1 MPPVTA
7 SSWVNGASSAPPP
20 HPSLEDGHLTLGKAL
35 TLPRVSGHPA
45 GAETPR
51 AESLVVHYD
60 TTVDSVVS
68 GSTVVDVSGNGING
82 TLNGAA
88 YSSTD
93 RALTFDG
100 TDDYVSGR

>member
-1 MPPVTA
+1 M
-7 SSWVNGASSAPPP
+7 
-20 HPSLEDGHLTLGKAL
+20 
-35 TLPRVSGHPA
+35 
-45 GAETPR
+45 
-51 AESLVVHYD
+51 VHYD

-82 TLNGAA
+82 TLTNGAA

-100 TDDYVSGR
+100 TGMITSKGLNNPSSLSGNTHILFLDVGKDQYYSTGIRRPLSRWGIAGA